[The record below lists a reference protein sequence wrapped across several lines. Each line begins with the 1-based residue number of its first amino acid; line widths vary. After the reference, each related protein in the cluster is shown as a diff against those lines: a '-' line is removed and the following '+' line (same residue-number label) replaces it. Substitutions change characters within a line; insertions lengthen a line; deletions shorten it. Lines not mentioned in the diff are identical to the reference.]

1 MKMQI
6 LNTELRLVQ
15 GDITELDVDAIVNAA
30 NSQLVLGA
38 GVAGA
43 IRRKG
48 GPQIQLECDQ
58 IGGTPVGTAVI
69 TGGGLLRARHVIHAV
84 GPQMGEGNEDVK
96 LKNATLNSLNVAD
109 ENRLQSIAFPAIS
122 TGIFGFP
129 LDRCARIMVAT
140 AVKFLQRPTSLALV
154 IFCLFSADAFAA
166 FQAEIEGVERQHRK
180 EP

>member
-1 MKMQI
+1 MKI
-6 LNTELRLVQ
+6 LNTDLRLVQ
-15 GDITELDVDAIVNAA
+15 GDITELETDAIVNAA

-69 TGGGLLRARHVIHAV
+69 TGGGLLKTRHVIHAV
-84 GPQMGEGNEDVK
+84 GPQMGEGNEDEK
-96 LKNATLNSLNVAD
+96 LKNATLSSLKVAD
-109 ENRLQSIAFPAIS
+109 ENRLRSIAFPAIS

-129 LDRCARIMVAT
+129 LDRCARIMVGT
-140 AVKFLQRPTSLALV
+140 TVNYLQHPTGLTDV
-154 IFCLFSADAFAA
+154 VFCLFSADALEVFETAMKGI
-166 FQAEIEGVERQHRK
+166 Q